1 MYKNCREELLAVLTE
16 FVKEKGV
23 NEFTRPEALAAM
35 RRAGTKYKQGSISAH
50 ISYRC
55 CANVPRYYKPMYD
68 DYEKLGNGVYRIINF
83 EKN

>member
-35 RRAGTKYKQGSISAH
+35 RRAGTKYKPGSISAQSV
-50 ISYRC
+50 I
-55 CANVPRYYKPMYD
+55 
-68 DYEKLGNGVYRIINF
+68 GVVRTYHGIINRCTMIMRNWEMAF
-83 EKN
+83 TE